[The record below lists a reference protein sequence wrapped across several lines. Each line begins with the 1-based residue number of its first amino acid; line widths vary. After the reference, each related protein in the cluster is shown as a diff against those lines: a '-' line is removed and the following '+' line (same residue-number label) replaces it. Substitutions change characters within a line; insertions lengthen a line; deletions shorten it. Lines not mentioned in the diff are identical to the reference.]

1 MMAMSKKML
10 DQEPSEI
17 EMLLPF
23 HAAGTLNA
31 RDTRRV
37 DEALA
42 SDPELAR
49 QYAVIREEYA
59 ETIHLNESLGA
70 PSARAMQKLFAAIDG
85 EPVRKP
91 SLSTNLSARIS
102 EFFAKLS
109 PRTLAWSASL
119 GAVALLLQAG
129 VIGAVLMKNQ
139 TASFQTASLS
149 LNQTAAPLTR
159 DLGTAVPPRA
169 LVRFTPDARMSDINT
184 LLENYQ
190 ASIVHGAK
198 GGMFRLQ
205 FGDRALSKDEVAS
218 LMSKLQGEKIVNLA
232 VPTP

>member
-1 MMAMSKKML
+1 MMATSKKIL
-10 DQEPSEI
+10 EQEPSEI

-31 RDTRRV
+31 RDSRRV
-37 DEALA
+37 EEALA
-42 SDPELAR
+42 RDPELAR

-70 PSARAMQKLFAAIDG
+70 PSVRAMQKLFAAIEA
-85 EPVRKP
+85 EPASRP
-91 SLSTNLSARIS
+91 SASFNFSAGVAG
-102 EFFAKLS
+102 FFASLS

-119 GAVALLLQAG
+119 GALALLLQAG

-139 TASFQTASLS
+139 TSTFQTASLS
-149 LNQTAAPLTR
+149 TSEPITR
-159 DLGTAVPPRA
+159 DLGAGAPPRA
-169 LVRFTPDARMSDINT
+169 LVRFAPDARVADIT
-184 LLENYQ
+184 ALLDRYQ
-190 ASIVHGAK
+190 ASIVDGAK

-205 FGDRALSKDEVAS
+205 FGDRPMTKDDAAALI
-218 LMSKLQGEKIVNLA
+218 SKLQGEKIVGLA

>member
-1 MMAMSKKML
+1 MMATSKKLL
-10 DQEPSEI
+10 DEPSEI
-17 EMLLPF
+17 ELLLPF

-42 SDPELAR
+42 NDPELAK

-70 PSARAMQKLFAAIDG
+70 PSVRAMQKLFAAIDG

-91 SLSTNLSARIS
+91 SVSSSISARVS

-119 GAVALLLQAG
+119 GAIALLLQAG

-139 TASFQTASLS
+139 GSSFQTASLDAS
-149 LNQTAAPLTR
+149 DRSAPITR
-159 DLGTAVPPRA
+159 DLGAAATPPRD
-169 LVRFTPDARMSDINT
+169 LVRFPPDAR
-184 LLENYQ
+184 
-190 ASIVHGAK
+190 
-198 GGMFRLQ
+198 
-205 FGDRALSKDEVAS
+205 
-218 LMSKLQGEKIVNLA
+218 
-232 VPTP
+232 

>member
-1 MMAMSKKML
+1 MMAVSKKML

-70 PSARAMQKLFAAIDG
+70 PSVRAMQKLFAAIDG

-91 SLSTNLSARIS
+91 SVSSTISARVS

-109 PRTLAWSASL
+109 PRALAWSASP
-119 GAVALLLQAG
+119 GAIALLLQAG
-129 VIGAVLMKNQ
+129 GIRPGLVKNQ
-139 TASFQTASLS
+139 RRSFQP
-149 LNQTAAPLTR
+149 AP
-159 DLGTAVPPRA
+159 
-169 LVRFTPDARMSDINT
+169 
-184 LLENYQ
+184 
-190 ASIVHGAK
+190 
-198 GGMFRLQ
+198 
-205 FGDRALSKDEVAS
+205 
-218 LMSKLQGEKIVNLA
+218 
-232 VPTP
+232 